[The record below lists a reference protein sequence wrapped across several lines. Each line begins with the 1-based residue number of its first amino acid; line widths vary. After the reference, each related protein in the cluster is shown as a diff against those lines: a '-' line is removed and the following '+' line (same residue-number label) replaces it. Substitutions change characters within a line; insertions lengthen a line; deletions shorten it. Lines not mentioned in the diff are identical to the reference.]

1 MFQSFPLGDRSSV
14 NLRGEYHVEN
24 VTIFED
30 LPAKAETHQD
40 VAMDIDK
47 QEEGIS
53 VTKEDISSTTGNGSA
68 TDHAVTADKAT
79 KSTQE
84 EPQGGTSELD
94 TLYPIFWSLQESFS
108 MPTRLFDTNHFQV
121 FKDGLDLTIR
131 KFQSVHQELQAR
143 GTSRQLDESKRPT
156 KRKRNSL
163 DEEVSNSINP
173 RYLTSRDLF
182 DLEVSKYLFVLSFDH
197 LTYIRSAILHFADT
211 YLCRR

>member
-30 LPAKAETHQD
+30 LPAKAEAHQD
-40 VAMDIDK
+40 VSMEIDK
-47 QEEGIS
+47 QGEGVS
-53 VTKEDISSTTGNGSA
+53 ETKEDLTSITENGDNADPATSADANAKSS
-68 TDHAVTADKAT
+68 H
-79 KSTQE
+79 E
-84 EPQGGTSELD
+84 EAQGKDAELD

-108 MPTRLFDTNHFQV
+108 MPTRLFDTDHFQI
-121 FKDGLDLTIR
+121 FKKGLDLTIR

-143 GTSRQLDESKRPT
+143 GTSRQLDESKRPA

-163 DEEVSNSINP
+163 DEEVSTSINP

-182 DLEVSKYLFVLSFDH
+182 DLEVSKHV
-197 LTYIRSAILHFADT
+197 
-211 YLCRR
+211 

>member
-1 MFQSFPLGDRSSV
+1 M

-30 LPAKAETHQD
+30 LLAKVEAHQD
-40 VAMDIDK
+40 GAMDIDK
-47 QEEGIS
+47 H
-53 VTKEDISSTTGNGSA
+53 EDGVLETNDPTSKTENGDNV
-68 TDHAVTADKAT
+68 DHAVVADRTT
-79 KSTQE
+79 KLTQE
-84 EPQGGTSELD
+84 EVQGKTSDLD

-108 MPTRLFDTNHFQV
+108 MPTRLFDTNHFQM
-121 FKDGLDLTIR
+121 FKKGLDTTIR

-182 DLEVSKYLFVLSFDH
+182 DLEVSKYLLVLSLID
-197 LTYIRSAILHFADT
+197 
-211 YLCRR
+211 

>member
-1 MFQSFPLGDRSSV
+1 M

-30 LPAKAETHQD
+30 LPAKVETHQD
-40 VAMDIDK
+40 GAMEIDK
-47 QEEGIS
+47 LEEGVSETKAPTSNTENGDNVDHAIVADKTTKSIQEE
-53 VTKEDISSTTGNGSA
+53 VQVK
-68 TDHAVTADKAT
+68 
-79 KSTQE
+79 
-84 EPQGGTSELD
+84 TSDLD

-108 MPTRLFDTNHFQV
+108 MPTRLFDTNHFQM
-121 FKDGLDLTIR
+121 FKKGLDLTIR

-182 DLEVSKYLFVLSFDH
+182 DLEVSKYLFVLPFDR
-197 LTYIRSAILHFADT
+197 LTHCRSAILHSADT
-211 YLCRR
+211 YWCRR

>member
-1 MFQSFPLGDRSSV
+1 M

-30 LPAKAETHQD
+30 LLAKVEAHQD
-40 VAMDIDK
+40 GAMDID
-47 QEEGIS
+47 
-53 VTKEDISSTTGNGSA
+53 THEDGVLETNDPTSKTENGDNV
-68 TDHAVTADKAT
+68 DHAVVADRTT
-79 KSTQE
+79 KLIQE
-84 EPQGGTSELD
+84 EVQGKTSDLD

-108 MPTRLFDTNHFQV
+108 MPTRLFDTNHFQM
-121 FKDGLDLTIR
+121 FKKGLDTTIR

-182 DLEVSKYLFVLSFDH
+182 DLEVSKYLLVLFLID
-197 LTYIRSAILHFADT
+197 
-211 YLCRR
+211 